1 MSDFLSNLT
10 PNLFPTSE
18 REQKSK
24 PLIHCEREIEAG
36 FQGEVAHRVKP
47 DSRSG
52 LGIE

>member
-1 MSDFLSNLT
+1 MSDFLLNLT
-10 PNLFPTSE
+10 PNPFPTSE

-24 PLIHCEREIEAG
+24 PLVHCERGMEVG
-36 FQGEVAHRVKP
+36 FQEEVAHRVKP